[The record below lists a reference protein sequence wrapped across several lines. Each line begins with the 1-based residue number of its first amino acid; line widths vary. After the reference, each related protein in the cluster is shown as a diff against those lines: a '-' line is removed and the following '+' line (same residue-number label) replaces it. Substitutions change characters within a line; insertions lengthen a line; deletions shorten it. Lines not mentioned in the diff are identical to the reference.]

1 MTNAPYFLRTL
12 LVQGF
17 RAYLDPKTFDFSTQ
31 RSLAVFAPN
40 GHGKSSIVDALEF
53 AFSEDGSLERLG
65 VRAIHNK
72 AGVSALA
79 HHLAGERK
87 IAASVSTAFRRGT
100 EDSEGNRDV
109 GGKRVRAPAATAVQ
123 AHFLVDPIIRGHA
136 LRSFV
141 ESQTAEQ
148 RYESVATW
156 LQLGPLVD
164 AQRNLR
170 SLRRGI
176 KAASE
181 DETPFTNINTQL
193 SKETGQAV
201 QTWNPETLLVYV
213 NDAVIA
219 PLDGSLRFAVLAQD
233 DPAFLTLSER
243 SQAEEKRLGLE
254 GMRQIR
260 NALAALHEVVDDPD
274 TGQPVGQ
281 GLIVTF
287 SAAVAAKADTAKSF
301 EAERAAAT
309 EATFSA
315 VWKEAEPLF
324 ADDATPVVTDCPLCL
339 TPLANSAV
347 GSVAGVRQHIADHL
361 ASLKEYAGAKKNDE
375 AAAKALTAAHTRLA
389 GGLKTITLPDRF
401 QDLRA
406 QLGLYRTAI
415 DAWKDAAAPDAAPA
429 ITAVLA
435 AMAVLDTAI
444 ADIEKKQGSH
454 TYAKAKARV
463 DRLIA
468 IKTEHELAERTANE
482 LTALSD
488 ELTAQSAFVSGEIRS
503 KLQVL
508 LDGLQKPI
516 NDIYRAIQGNHAAP
530 IRLELPPEEDDNQQR
545 LNLLIDFAENRQ
557 GVQPGGYLSDS
568 QIHSLALALRLA
580 AIKAFNTNAPILAL
594 DDVVTSYDSD
604 HRRTIAALLATEFTG
619 FQLIVTTHDER
630 FYLYL
635 RDQLVSADWRFTRII
650 RLDRDYGPRFSDEK
664 VTDAMIQARWAAG
677 NSAANEMRQAE
688 EEWLLAICR
697 DFGVSLRIRPLERA
711 YSYERSELAAALATF
726 LNGAKIT
733 IPLVS
738 GVNNRFLTSLQQGVI
753 ENFGSHFQE
762 GPYGDGSKGD
772 EQTRWAEFTAF
783 RAFFACPKCARTR
796 FKRPHDFKKP
806 VCAHG
811 SCEAQFEG
819 GASPTK

>member
-1 MTNAPYFLRTL
+1 MNNAPYFLRTL

-17 RAYLDPKTFDFSTQ
+17 RAYLDPKTFDFSNQ

-53 AFSEDGSLERLG
+53 AFSDDGSLERLG

-72 AGVSALA
+72 AGVSALT
-79 HHLAGERK
+79 HHLADERK
-87 IAASVSTAFRRGT
+87 IAASVSTVFRQGT
-100 EDSEGNRDV
+100 EDSEGNRGV
-109 GGKRVRAPAATAVQ
+109 AGKRERATVATAVQ
-123 AHFLVDPIIRGHA
+123 AQFLVDPIIRGYA

-156 LQLGPLVD
+156 LQLGPLVN

-170 SLRRGI
+170 SLRRAV

-181 DETPFTNINTQL
+181 DETHFKSIDGQIF
-193 SKETGQAV
+193 KETSGLVQA
-201 QTWNPETLLVYV
+201 WDSDALLVYV
-213 NDAVIA
+213 NDLVIA
-219 PLDGSLRFAVLAQD
+219 PLDNLLRFAVLTAD
-233 DPAFLTLSER
+233 DPAFVALTER

-260 NALAALHEVVDDPD
+260 NALAAVYEVINDPEN
-274 TGQPVGQ
+274 GQPVAD

-287 SAAVAAKADTAKSF
+287 AAAVVAKAKTATAF
-301 EAERAAAT
+301 EVERAAAT

-324 ADDATPVVTDCPLCL
+324 ADDATHIVADCPLCL
-339 TPLANSAV
+339 TPIANSVA
-347 GSVAGVRQHIADHL
+347 GSVAGVRQHIADRL
-361 ASLKEYAGAKKNDE
+361 AALKDYAEAKKNDE
-375 AAAKALTAAHTRLA
+375 AAAKVLATAHTRLA
-389 GGLKTITLPDRF
+389 GALKTITLPDNF
-401 QDLRA
+401 QDVRLA
-406 QLGLYRTAI
+406 LELYRAAI
-415 DAWKDAAAPDAAPA
+415 DAWKDGPAPDAATT
-429 ITAVLA
+429 ITTVVA
-435 AMAVLDTAI
+435 ALKTLDTAI
-444 ADIEKKQGSH
+444 ADIEKKQGAH
-454 TYAKAKARV
+454 TYAKAKAKV

-468 IKTEHELAERTANE
+468 IKTERELAERTTIE

-488 ELTAQSAFVSGEIRS
+488 ELTAQSAFVSGEVRS
-503 KLQVL
+503 KLQLL

-516 NDIYRAIQGNHAAP
+516 NDIYRGIQGSHAAP
-530 IRLELPPEEDDNQQR
+530 VRLELPPEEDDNQQR
-545 LNLLIDFAENRQ
+545 LNLLIDFADNRK

-580 AIKAFNTNAPILAL
+580 AIKAFNTNAPIIAL
-594 DDVVTSYDSD
+594 DDVVTSYDAD
-604 HRRTIAALLATEFTG
+604 HRRTIAALLATEFAA

-635 RDQLVSADWRFTRII
+635 RDQLGSADWRFTRII
-650 RLDRDYGPRFSDEK
+650 RLDRDYGPRFADEK
-664 VTDAMIQARWAAG
+664 VTDAMIQARWASG
-677 NSAANEMRQAE
+677 HSAANEMRQAE

-711 YSYERSELAAALATF
+711 YSYERSELAAALAAF
-726 LNGAKIT
+726 LNSAKIT
-733 IPLVS
+733 VPLVP

-762 GPYGDGSKGD
+762 GLYGDGSKGD
-772 EQTRWAEFTAF
+772 EQTRWAEFSAF
-783 RAFFACPKCARTR
+783 KAFFACPKCSRTR
-796 FKRPHDFKKP
+796 FKRPHDLKKP
-806 VCAHG
+806 VCANG

-819 GASPTK
+819 GAPPTK

>member
-17 RAYLDPKTFDFSTQ
+17 RAYLDPKIFDFSTQ

-53 AFSEDGSLERLG
+53 AFSDDGSLERLG

-79 HHLAGERK
+79 HHLADERK
-87 IAASVSTAFRRGT
+87 IAAGVSTAFRRGT
-100 EDSEGNRDV
+100 EESEGNRGV
-109 GGKRVRAPAATAVQ
+109 AGKRLRAPAATAVQ
-123 AHFLVDPIIRGHA
+123 AQFLVDPIIRGHA

-156 LQLGPLVD
+156 LQLGPLVN

-181 DETPFTNINTQL
+181 DETPFTSINSQL
-193 SKETGQAV
+193 SKETDQVVQA
-201 QTWNPETLLVYV
+201 WNANSLLVYV
-213 NDAVIA
+213 NDVVIA
-219 PLDGSLRFAVLAQD
+219 PLDSHLRFSGLTQD
-233 DPAFLTLSER
+233 DPAYVTLSER
-243 SQAEEKRLGLE
+243 AQAEEKRLGLE

-260 NALAALHEVVDDPD
+260 NALAALYEVVDDLD
-274 TGQPVGQ
+274 TGQLAPQ
-281 GLIVTF
+281 GFIVTF
-287 SAAVAAKADTAKSF
+287 SAAVAAKAETAKAF
-301 EAERAAAT
+301 AAERAAAA
-309 EATFSA
+309 EAAFSA

-324 ADDATPVVTDCPLCL
+324 ADDSELTIADCPLCL
-339 TPLANSAV
+339 TPIANSAL
-347 GSVAGVRQHIADHL
+347 GSTAGIRQHIADHL
-361 ASLKEYAGAKKNDE
+361 AALKDYAEAKKDDE

-389 GGLKTITLPDRF
+389 GCLKTITLPDNYKDAR
-401 QDLRA
+401 DA
-406 QLGLYRTAI
+406 LGLYRTTI
-415 DAWKDAAAPDAAPA
+415 DAWKDAAAPDAVPA
-429 ITAVLA
+429 ITEVLA
-435 AMAVLDTAI
+435 ALKTLDTSI
-444 ADIEKKQGSH
+444 ADIETKQGAH
-454 TYAKAKARV
+454 TYAKAKAKV
-463 DRLIA
+463 DRLIS
-468 IKTEHELAERTANE
+468 IKTEHELAERTATE
-482 LTALSD
+482 ITVLSD

-503 KLQVL
+503 KLQLL

-530 IRLELPPEEDDNQQR
+530 VRLELPPEEDDNQQR
-545 LNLLIDFAENRQ
+545 LNLLIDFADNRQ

-580 AIKAFNTNAPILAL
+580 AIKAFNNNAPILAL
-594 DDVVTSYDSD
+594 DDVVTSYDAD
-604 HRRTIAALLATEFTG
+604 HRRSIAALLATDFTG

-635 RDQLVSADWRFTRII
+635 RDQLSLADWRFTRII
-650 RLDRDYGPRFSDEK
+650 RLDRDYGPRFADEK
-664 VTDAMIQARWAAG
+664 VTDAMIQARWDAG
-677 NSAANEMRQAE
+677 ESAANEMRQAE

-738 GVNNRFLTSLQQGVI
+738 GVNNRFLNSLQQGVI

-772 EQTRWAEFTAF
+772 EQTRWAEFRAF
-783 RAFFACPKCARTR
+783 RALFACPKCGRTR

-811 SCEAQFEG
+811 SCEAQFETVT
-819 GASPTK
+819 SPIK